1 MLRSSRRVA
10 SLIGALVL
18 GSATPAAVSITVL
31 TATGCKDESQP
42 EYWVD
47 KLSESSWRARA
58 VNRFEQFFEDA
69 LTRSNKNLKAA
80 EVQELINKTVE
91 PLTKTYVEAGDTLD
105 PKSRVALIKLLSG
118 YRDKR
123 ANPAY
128 KKAFDDFAK
137 SPKTNKDDQDIK
149 WAAIAVGDMKEESLA
164 GPMLE
169 AFLKLRANTM
179 LGGVVYKDYNAA
191 MLQMPSKSW
200 AGPLIK
206 KLEAEVTRP
215 GPAQKKDKDAIE
227 DYMDQQFWQTTAA
240 SLLGKIGDP
249 AAVEP
254 LIKVILDPA
263 KVDFH
268 QTAMVAL
275 IELGKPSTDAAI
287 KLLKGQ
293 DEKLESYCKTRI
305 KDTGGDPTKGK
316 PCVQSAAVILGSIGR
331 VDAVG
336 PMVEVLKGENDDS
349 TKAVLARELPKLPAT
364 PESIAAFKAVYD
376 GLPLNAQI
384 PPGQPALEALT
395 EAAGQ
400 FFDPSLV
407 DWLIRRADTIKA
419 GADEKDEKQGLQ
431 QAITVTVIK
440 LAKPDQL
447 AAVKKAANSYG
458 TQLEKDLLA
467 QAEGLLKACGDRA
480 ACYVEA
486 LSKRENQDRKTQF
499 TGIKAGY
506 MAVIFGND
514 QTRDEIVS
522 KLDGIDN
529 AAVRYVSSLAIDRLS
544 PKGSKSAVD
553 KMGAIIEK
561 NAKSPDRDKAMG
573 DAPLKQVMYRLAARG
588 G

>member
-1 MLRSSRRVA
+1 MLRSARRVA
-10 SLIGALVL
+10 SLIGALLL
-18 GSATPAAVSITVL
+18 GSAMPTAVALTAI

-47 KLSESSWRARA
+47 KLGEASWRARA

-69 LTRSNKNLKAA
+69 LTRSNKNLKAP
-80 EVQELINKTVE
+80 EVQELINKSVDA
-91 PLTKTYVEAGDTLD
+91 LTKAYVEGGDALD

-118 YRDKR
+118 YKDKR
-123 ANPAY
+123 ADPAF
-128 KKAFDDFAK
+128 KKAFDDFVK
-137 SPKTNKDDQDIK
+137 TPKTNKDDQDIK
-149 WAAIAVGDMKEESLA
+149 WSAIAVGDMKEEALA

-179 LGGVVYKDYNAA
+179 LGGVVYKDYNTA
-191 MLQMPSKSW
+191 MLAMPNKAW
-200 AGPLIK
+200 VPQLIT

-215 GPAQKKDKDAIE
+215 EKKKDKDAVE
-227 DYMDQQFWQTTAA
+227 EYMDQQFWQTTAA
-240 SLLGKIGDP
+240 ALLGKIGDP

-263 KVDFH
+263 KIDF
-268 QTAMVAL
+268 QPTAMVAL
-275 IELGKPSTDAAI
+275 IQLGKPATETAV

-293 DEKLESYCKTRI
+293 HEKLESYCLRRI
-305 KDTGGDPTKGK
+305 KDTGGDVKGK

-331 VDAVG
+331 ADAVG
-336 PMVEVLKGENDDS
+336 PMVDVLKAETDDP
-349 TKAVLARELPKLPAT
+349 TKAIIARELPKLPAT
-364 PESIAAFKAVYD
+364 PDSVAAFKAVYD
-376 GLPLNAQI
+376 ALPLNAQI
-384 PPGQPALEALT
+384 PPGQPALEVLT

-400 FFDPSLV
+400 FFDPGLV
-407 DWLIRRADTIKA
+407 DWLIHRAETIKA
-419 GADEKDEKQGLQ
+419 GGDEKDEKQALQ
-431 QAITVTVIK
+431 QAVVVTAIK

-447 AAVKKAANSYG
+447 PVVKKAATSYG
-458 TQLEKDLLA
+458 TQLEKDLYA
-467 QAEGLLKACGDRA
+467 QAEALLKACADRA
-480 ACYVEA
+480 ACYVET
-486 LSKRENQDRKTQF
+486 LGKREAQDRKTQF

-506 MAVIFGND
+506 MAAIFGNE

-522 KLDGIDN
+522 RLDGIEN

-553 KMGAIIEK
+553 KMSAIIEK

-573 DAPLKQVMYRLAARG
+573 DSPLKQVMYRLSARG

>member
-10 SLIGALVL
+10 SLIGALML
-18 GSATPAAVSITVL
+18 GSATPAAVALTAL

-47 KLSESSWRARA
+47 KLNEPTWRARA
-58 VNRFEQFFEDA
+58 VARFEQFFEDA
-69 LTRSNKNLKAA
+69 LTRSNKNLKAP
-80 EVQELINKTVE
+80 EVQELINKSVDG
-91 PLTKTYVEAGDTLD
+91 LTKAYVEGGDQLD

-123 ANPAY
+123 ADPAY
-128 KKAFDDFAK
+128 KKAFDDFVK
-137 SPKTNKDDQDIK
+137 NPKTNKDDQDIK
-149 WAAIAVGDMKEESLA
+149 WAAIAVGDMKEEALA

-191 MLQMPSKSW
+191 MLQMPNKAW
-200 AGPLIK
+200 AGPLITK
-206 KLEAEVTRP
+206 IEAEVTRP

-240 SLLGKIGDP
+240 ALLGKIGDP

-254 LIKVILDPA
+254 LIKIILDPA
-263 KVDFH
+263 KVDF
-268 QTAMVAL
+268 QPTAMVAL
-275 IELGKPSTDAAI
+275 IELGKPATDAAV

-293 DEKLESYCKTRI
+293 NEKLESYCQRRI
-305 KDTGGDPTKGK
+305 KDTGGDAKGK
-316 PCVQSAAVILGSIGR
+316 PCVQSAAIILGSIGR
-331 VDAVG
+331 ADAVG
-336 PMVEVLKGENDDS
+336 PMVEVLKGENDDA
-349 TKAVLARELPKLPAT
+349 TKALIARELPKLPAT
-364 PESIAAFKAVYD
+364 PESIAAFKAVYE

-384 PPGQPALEALT
+384 PPGQPALESLT

-407 DWLIRRADTIKA
+407 DWLVKRADTIKA
-419 GADEKDEKQGLQ
+419 GGDEKDEKQALQ
-431 QAITVTVIK
+431 QAITVTAIK

-447 AAVKKAANSYG
+447 ATVKRAANSYG

-486 LSKRENQDRKTQF
+486 IGKRENQDRKTQF
-499 TGIKAGY
+499 TGIKAAY
-506 MAVIFGND
+506 MAAIYGNE

-522 KLDGIDN
+522 RLESIDN

-544 PKGSKSAVD
+544 PKGSKTAVD
-553 KMGAIIEK
+553 KMGAIIDK

>member
-1 MLRSSRRVA
+1 M
-10 SLIGALVL
+10 L
-18 GSATPAAVSITVL
+18 GSATPAVIALTAVS
-31 TATGCKDESQP
+31 ATGCKDESQP

-47 KLSESSWRARA
+47 KLNEPTWRARA
-58 VNRFEQFFEDA
+58 VARFEQFFEDA
-69 LTRSNKNLKAA
+69 LTRSNKNLKSP
-80 EVQELINKTVE
+80 EVQELINKSVDA
-91 PLTKTYVEAGDTLD
+91 LTKAYVEGGDQLD

-123 ANPAY
+123 ADPAY
-128 KKAFDDFAK
+128 KKAFEDFAK
-137 SPKTNKDDQDIK
+137 NPKTNKDDQDIK
-149 WAAIAVGDMKEESLA
+149 WAAIAVGDMKEEALA

-191 MLQMPSKSW
+191 MLQMPNKAW
-200 AGPLIK
+200 AGPLIT

-240 SLLGKIGDP
+240 ALLGKIKDP

-263 KVDFH
+263 KIDF
-268 QTAMVAL
+268 QPTAMVAL
-275 IELGKPSTDAAI
+275 IEIGKPATDAAI

-293 DEKLESYCKTRI
+293 DEKLGSYCLRRI
-305 KDTGGDPTKGK
+305 KDTGGEVKGK
-316 PCVQSAAVILGSIGR
+316 PCVQSAAIILGSIGR
-331 VDAVG
+331 ADAVG
-336 PMVEVLKGENDDS
+336 PMVEVLKGENDDA
-349 TKAVLARELPKLPAT
+349 TKAVIARELPKLPAS
-364 PESIAAFKAVYD
+364 PESIAAFKTVYES
-376 GLPLNAQI
+376 LPLNAQI
-384 PPGQPALEALT
+384 PPGQPALESLT

-407 DWLIRRADTIKA
+407 EWLVKRADTIKA

-431 QAITVTVIK
+431 QAITVTAIK

-447 AAVKKAANSYG
+447 ATVKRAANSYG
-458 TQLEKDLLA
+458 TQLEKDLLV
-467 QAEGLLKACGDRA
+467 QAEALLKACEDRA
-480 ACYVEA
+480 PCYVDA
-486 LSKRENQDRKTQF
+486 ITKRENQDRKTQF
-499 TGIKAGY
+499 TGIKAAY
-506 MAVIFGND
+506 MAAIYGND
-514 QTRDEIVS
+514 QTRDAIVS
-522 KLDGIDN
+522 RLENIDN

-544 PKGSKSAVD
+544 PKGSKTAVD
-553 KMGAIIEK
+553 KMGAIIDK

>member
-1 MLRSSRRVA
+1 M
-10 SLIGALVL
+10 L
-18 GSATPAAVSITVL
+18 GSATPAVIALTAVS
-31 TATGCKDESQP
+31 ATGCKDESQP

-47 KLSESSWRARA
+47 KLNEPTWRARA
-58 VNRFEQFFEDA
+58 VARFEQFFEDA
-69 LTRSNKNLKAA
+69 LTRSNKNLKSP
-80 EVQELINKTVE
+80 EVQELINKSVDG
-91 PLTKTYVEAGDTLD
+91 LTKAYVEGGDQLD

-123 ANPAY
+123 ADPAY
-128 KKAFDDFAK
+128 KKAFEDFAK
-137 SPKTNKDDQDIK
+137 NPKTNKDDQDIK
-149 WAAIAVGDMKEESLA
+149 WAAIAVGDMKEEALA

-191 MLQMPSKSW
+191 MLQMPNKAW
-200 AGPLIK
+200 AGPLIT

-240 SLLGKIGDP
+240 ALLGKIKDP

-263 KVDFH
+263 KIDF
-268 QTAMVAL
+268 QPTAMVAL
-275 IELGKPSTDAAI
+275 IEIGKPATDAAI

-293 DEKLESYCKTRI
+293 DEKLGSYCLRRI
-305 KDTGGDPTKGK
+305 KDTGGEVKGK
-316 PCVQSAAVILGSIGR
+316 PCVQSAAIILGSIGR
-331 VDAVG
+331 ADAVG
-336 PMVEVLKGENDDS
+336 PMVEVLKGENDDA
-349 TKAVLARELPKLPAT
+349 TKAVIARELPKLPAS
-364 PESIAAFKAVYD
+364 PESIAAFKSVYES
-376 GLPLNAQI
+376 LPLNAQI
-384 PPGQPALEALT
+384 PPGQPALESLT

-407 DWLIRRADTIKA
+407 EWLVKRADTIKA

-431 QAITVTVIK
+431 QAITVTAIK

-447 AAVKKAANSYG
+447 GTVKRAANSYG

-467 QAEGLLKACGDRA
+467 QAEALLKACEDRA
-480 ACYVEA
+480 PCYVDA
-486 LSKRENQDRKTQF
+486 ITKRENQDRKTQF
-499 TGIKAGY
+499 TGIKAAY
-506 MAVIFGND
+506 MAAIYGND
-514 QTRDEIVS
+514 QTRDAIVGR
-522 KLDGIDN
+522 LENIDN

-544 PKGSKSAVD
+544 PKGSKTAVD
-553 KMGAIIEK
+553 KMGAIIDK